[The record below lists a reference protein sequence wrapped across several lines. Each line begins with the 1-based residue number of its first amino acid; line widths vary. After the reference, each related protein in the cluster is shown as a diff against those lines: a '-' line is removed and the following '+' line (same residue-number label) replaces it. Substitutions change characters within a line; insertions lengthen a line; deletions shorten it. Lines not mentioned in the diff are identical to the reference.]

1 MLALYIYVQQ
11 ALANTPQLIPE
22 DKKDLF
28 CSVDKEGTYVAIGE
42 TIPLAQDASGNF
54 LDLPMDTLLIFI
66 GAFIFSLVIDL
77 LQHKNSKEI
86 TFVGSVVW
94 SVFWILLS
102 LGFYGWVNYHHG
114 STCGS
119 LFLTGYVLEKTLS
132 VDNLMIFIAIF
143 KFFNIRD
150 VLQHKILYWG
160 ILGAIVFRGIFV
172 GLGSLLLMFEG
183 VAYIVFGLLVG
194 YAAVMMLGGEDDE
207 EEEDPDYENMWL
219 VKMFNKLY
227 PIFPGLIG
235 DQFFV
240 NKQEVEE
247 AKNKDPDLQDF
258 EVKSDITTWM
268 TPAFVC
274 LLVIEGSD
282 VLFAVDSVPAVIAVT
297 KEPLLVYASMIF
309 AILGLRS
316 LYFVLVVLTKY
327 LVHLEKAVV
336 FVLFF
341 ISFKMF
347 LHAYEHYS
355 IATSLPHIPEW
366 LHITPNMSMFVVL
379 TLLTIGIVA
388 SLIFPGEDEDE
399 EEAA

>member
-1 MLALYIYVQQ
+1 MSFNPLL
-11 ALANTPQLIPE
+11 LIGSAWGA
-22 DKKDLF
+22 DGAATNAAT
-28 CSVDKEGTYVAIGE
+28 SVDLNSYCTPDVPLGFPTETVAI
-42 TIPLAQDASGNF
+42 F
-54 LDLPMDTLLIFI
+54 L
-66 GAFIFSLVIDL
+66 GAFVFSLIIDL
-77 LQHKNSKEI
+77 MQHKNSKEI
-86 TFVGSVVW
+86 TFASSVIW
-94 SVFWILLS
+94 SIFWILLS
-102 LGFYGWVNYHHG
+102 LGFYGWVMYHHG

-160 ILGAIVFRGIFV
+160 ILGAIVFRGVFV

-183 VAYIVFGLLVG
+183 IAYIVFGLLVG
-194 YAAVMMLGGEDDE
+194 YAAIMMLGGEDDDDD
-207 EEEDPDYENMWL
+207 EDPDYEDMWL
-219 VKMFNKLY
+219 VKMFNKVY
-227 PIFPGLIG
+227 PIFPSLVA
-235 DQFFV
+235 DRFFV

-247 AKNKDPDLQDF
+247 AKTKDPDLQDF
-258 EVKSDITTWM
+258 EVKSDVTKWM

-297 KEPLLVYASMIF
+297 KEPLLVYSSMIF

-327 LVHLEKAVV
+327 LVYLEKAVV

-341 ISFKMF
+341 IAFKMF

-355 IATSLPHIPEW
+355 PGTSLPHVPEW
-366 LHITPNMSMFVVL
+366 LDITPNVSMAVVL
-379 TLLTIGIVA
+379 GLLTIGIVA
-388 SLIFPGEDEDE
+388 SLIFPGEDDEE

>member
-1 MLALYIYVQQ
+1 MSLNPLLLLSSAW
-11 ALANTPQLIPE
+11 AADGATATAPP
-22 DKKDLF
+22 
-28 CSVDKEGTYVAIGE
+28 VDINSYCTADAPLGFPTETVAI
-42 TIPLAQDASGNF
+42 F
-54 LDLPMDTLLIFI
+54 L
-66 GAFIFSLVIDL
+66 GAFVFSLIVDL
-77 LQHKNSKEI
+77 MQHKNSKEI
-86 TFVGSVVW
+86 TFASSVVW
-94 SVFWILLS
+94 SIFWILLS
-102 LGFYGWVNYHHG
+102 LGFYGWVMYHHG

-132 VDNLMIFIAIF
+132 VDNLMVFIAIF

-160 ILGAIVFRGIFV
+160 ILGAIVFRGVFV

-183 VAYIVFGLLVG
+183 IAYIVFGLLVG
-194 YAAVMMLGGEDDE
+194 YAAVMMLGGEDDDDD
-207 EEEDPDYENMWL
+207 EDPDYEDMWL
-219 VKMFNKLY
+219 VKMFNKIY
-227 PIFPGLIG
+227 PIFPALVS
-235 DQFFV
+235 DKFFV

-247 AKNKDPDLQDF
+247 AKAKDPELSDF
-258 EVKSDITTWM
+258 EVKSDITKWM

-297 KEPLLVYASMIF
+297 KEPLLVYSSMIF

-341 ISFKMF
+341 IAFKMF

-355 IATSLPHIPEW
+355 PGTSLPHVPEW
-366 LHITPNMSMFVVL
+366 LHITPNISMAVVL
-379 TLLTIGIVA
+379 ILLTIGIVA
-388 SLIFPGEDEDE
+388 SLIFPGEDEE